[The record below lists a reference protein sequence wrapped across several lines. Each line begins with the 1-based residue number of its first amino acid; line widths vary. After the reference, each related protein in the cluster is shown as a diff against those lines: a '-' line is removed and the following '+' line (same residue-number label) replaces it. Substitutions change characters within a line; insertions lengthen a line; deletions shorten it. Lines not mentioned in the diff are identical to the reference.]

1 MTTRA
6 LGPAAGWSW
15 LAKAINLGRGNPK
28 AVIGAIALL
37 AVIAL
42 VPSLVQVLLQ
52 QLLPV
57 ETVMVLAGV
66 MTLVMI
72 VVYPLLIG
80 GVLRVIHAAER
91 GVPTHALAVFDTF
104 RPSEDRVRLI
114 AFGIVMALIYI
125 AMFAIVI
132 SAFGEGF
139 MAWYMQII
147 QISAEFSAAG
157 DTSKPPVYPPPPE
170 GMGTMMALLMAFGLY
185 FGGVYA
191 IGFGQVAL
199 AGRSLKQ
206 ALADGFAGSLKN
218 LLPIIVLAV
227 LSFFGVMALSFA
239 LMLVGGLLLLIG
251 GLIHPLVAALLVIPL
266 YLAMLLVVYMVM
278 FGVMYHLWRDVCA
291 DPAQPPALPP
301 NQVEL

>member
-37 AVIAL
+37 AVVAL
-42 VPSLVQVLLQ
+42 VPSLVQLVLQ

-80 GVLRVIHAAER
+80 GVLRVIHATEQ
-91 GVPTHALAVFDTF
+91 GLPTRALAVFDSF
-104 RPSEDRVRLI
+104 RPSEDRARLV
-114 AFGIVMALIYI
+114 AFGVVMAVIYI

-132 SAFGEGF
+132 GIFGKGF
-139 MAWYMQII
+139 LSWYMQII
-147 QISAEFSAAG
+147 QISADFSAAG

-199 AGRSLKQ
+199 ANRPLKQ
-206 ALADGFAGSLKN
+206 ALSDGFAGSLKN
-218 LLPIIVLAV
+218 LLPIIVLAA
-227 LSFFGVMALSFA
+227 LSFFGVMALSFV
-239 LMLVGGLLLLIG
+239 LMLVGGVLLLIG
-251 GLIHPLVAALLVIPL
+251 GLIHPLVAALLVMPL

>member
-42 VPSLVQVLLQ
+42 IPSLLQVLLQ

-57 ETVMVLAGV
+57 ETVMVMAGV

-80 GVLRVIHAAER
+80 GVLRVIHAVER
-91 GVPTHALAVFDTF
+91 GVPTRAGAVFDTF
-104 RPSEDRVRLI
+104 KPSDDRARLI
-114 AFGIVMALIYI
+114 GFGVVMAVIYI
-125 AMFAIVI
+125 AMFVVVV
-132 SAFGEGF
+132 SLFGKGF
-139 MAWYMQII
+139 MAWYMEVI
-147 QISAEFSAAG
+147 QISADFSAAG
-157 DTSKPPVYPPPPE
+157 DASKPPVYPPAPD

-206 ALADGFAGSLKN
+206 ALSDGFAGSLKN
-218 LLPIIVLAV
+218 LLPIIVLAAI
-227 LSFFGVMALSFA
+227 SFFGMIALSFV
-239 LMLVGGLLLLIG
+239 LVLVGGILALIG
-251 GLIHPLVAALLVIPL
+251 GLIHPAVAVLLVMPL

-278 FGVMYHLWRDVCA
+278 FGVMYHLWRDTCA